1 MAGTVQKC
9 IEKTALIAVISA
21 GYLGRYYSMSSQVT
35 ISKELIL
42 EFERR
47 VADLERQMT
56 KLVALRRALYLLNAK
71 RHQPLGFGRRSYRA
85 SRRASRRRSLVTALP
100 RPGRL
105 LVFDDPH

>member
-21 GYLGRYYSMSSQVT
+21 GYWGRVLFHVVSSYHF
-35 ISKELIL
+35 KELIL
-42 EFERR
+42 EFERG

-56 KLVALRRALYLLNAK
+56 KLVALRRARYLLSAK
-71 RHQPLGFGRRSYRA
+71 RHQPLGFGRRGYRA
-85 SRRASRRRSLVTALP
+85 SRRASRRRPLVTALP

-105 LVFDDPH
+105 PVFDDSH